1 MTEELK
7 TSIEGLYAT
16 FSRYPFRSTME
27 GCPCCVSGGDKEML
41 HSKELQLLEERDIS
55 RYAFKALSTWGDM
68 DDFKHY
74 LPRIFELLSTTNFAV
89 DTFVVL
95 GKLNYANWATWPDDE
110 QESIHVFLLAWWKD
124 IVENRYF
131 DDAAFIEI
139 YKLVGSIGPL
149 LDRWQITFTNRTF
162 ENYIDFLYDHFNDLK
177 NKRKFFKDL
186 DGHSA
191 EKLLQWLL
199 EGKKMVEEGFYH
211 YERIDHDFAQ
221 KVSNTLY
228 LIEHG

>member
-1 MTEELK
+1 
-7 TSIEGLYAT
+7 
-16 FSRYPFRSTME
+16 ME
-27 GCPCCVSGGDKEML
+27 GCPCCVSDGDKEKL
-41 HSKELQLLEERDIS
+41 HTKELRLLEESDIS
-55 RYAFKALSTWGDM
+55 KYAFKALTTWGDT

-95 GKLNYANWATWPDDE
+95 RKLNYAHWTTWPDAE
-110 QESIHVFLLAWWKD
+110 QKSIHIFLLAWWKD
-124 IVENRYF
+124 IIENRYF
-131 DDAAFIEI
+131 DQEAFIEI
-139 YKLVGSIGPL
+139 HKLVGNIEPL
-149 LDRWQITFTNRTF
+149 LDRWKITFTNRTF

-177 NKRKFFKDL
+177 NKKRAFKDL
-186 DGHSA
+186 DGNSI

-199 EGKKMVEEGFYH
+199 EGKKMVEEGFFY
-211 YERIDHDFAQ
+211 YERIDPGFSQ